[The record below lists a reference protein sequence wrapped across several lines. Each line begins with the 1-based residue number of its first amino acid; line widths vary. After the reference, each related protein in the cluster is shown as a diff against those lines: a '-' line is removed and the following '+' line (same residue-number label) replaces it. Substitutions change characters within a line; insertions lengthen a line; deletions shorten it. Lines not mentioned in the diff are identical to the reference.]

1 MSSITPKRRTWML
14 FVAPS
19 LTFLILFAVIP
30 ILTAAVLSFYEWD
43 LISEAEFVGID
54 NYREMAGDDEFHA
67 SIHHT
72 LLFIVGYVPAVMA
85 CGLGL
90 ALLLNKQSRYTG
102 VARVV
107 FFMPVVSAWVAVA
120 LIWTWMLNPRFGIVN
135 WALEGIGL
143 DPPAWLFVK
152 GWAMVA
158 IIGVSVWKDAGFIML
173 LFLAG
178 LQAIPAN
185 LTESATV
192 DGAGRVATFRHIT
205 LPLLSPTIFLVSV
218 ILLINSFQVFEQIWV
233 MTEGGPVGSTTVI
246 VQQIVRNAFDFGRLG
261 YAAALS
267 WVLFAMI
274 FTITLIQTWL
284 QRRWV
289 HYEA

>member
-1 MSSITPKRRTWML
+1 MSYLKPKPRTWL
-14 FVAPS
+14 FFVAPS
-19 LTFLILFAVIP
+19 LTFLVLFAVVP
-30 ILTAAVLSFYEWD
+30 ILTAAVLSFYQWD
-43 LISEAEFVGID
+43 LISDAEFVGTG
-54 NYREMAGDDEFHA
+54 NYRELAKDEEFHA
-67 SIHHT
+67 SIGHT
-72 LLFIVGYVPAVMA
+72 LVFIIGYVPTVMA

-90 ALLLNKQSRYTG
+90 ALLLNRQSRYIG
-102 VARVV
+102 LARIV

-135 WALEGIGL
+135 WVLEGVGL
-143 DPPAWLFVK
+143 EPPAWLFVK

-192 DGAGRVATFRHIT
+192 DGAGRMRTFRHIT

-274 FTITLIQTWL
+274 FAVTLLQTWL

-289 HYEA
+289 HYDA